1 MLGDQFLMFDPFEKR
16 ISRDIRN
23 QLALAFLN
31 LLTKENP
38 QAFKKKADALKRK
51 APDTDHIR
59 YIEERLVNYQGIYQ
73 LKTDAGPF
81 DIALLLWNY
90 GLFFECHEWLETLWL
105 DADGS
110 FKKAIQ
116 GIIRAAGAHVLNEAG
131 RKPGSES
138 SARKA
143 LVLIQDHKEDIPSPF
158 DADKLIRA
166 LKQMV
171 D

>member
-23 QLALAFLN
+23 QLSLAFLD

-38 QAFKKKADALKRK
+38 SAFEKKADALKRK

-59 YIEERLVNYQGIYQ
+59 YIEERLVNYQDIYQ
-73 LKTDAGPF
+73 HKKDANPF
-81 DIALLLWNY
+81 DIALLLWNH
-90 GLFFECHEWLETLWL
+90 GLFFECHEWLEPLWL

-110 FKKAIQ
+110 FQKAIQ
-116 GIIRAAGAHVLNEAG
+116 GILRAAGAHVLNEAG
-131 RKPGSES
+131 RKSGSES

-143 LVLIQDHKEDIPSPF
+143 LVLILDHKEDIPSPF
-158 DADKLIRA
+158 NADQLIRA
-166 LKQMV
+166 LKRLV